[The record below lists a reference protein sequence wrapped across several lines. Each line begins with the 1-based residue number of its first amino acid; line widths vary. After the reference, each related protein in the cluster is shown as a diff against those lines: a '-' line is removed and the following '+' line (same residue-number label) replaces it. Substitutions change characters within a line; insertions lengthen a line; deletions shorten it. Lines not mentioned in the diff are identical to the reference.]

1 MNRQQLEA
9 RKRVLVAESEAY
21 RQTLRLEVAQLQLHA
36 EQLKRRFRL
45 ILFAQPLVALL
56 PLVIKLVTGRKAR
69 IERNSRSKF
78 GGMLN
83 AALIGWRLARRFAP
97 LISSFR
103 RRARPRGFA
112 SDHRARAASGE
123 P

>member
-1 MNRQQLEA
+1 MNRQELEA
-9 RKRVLVAESEAY
+9 RKRALVAESEAY

-56 PLVIKLVTGRKAR
+56 PLVIKLVVGRKAR

-78 GGMLN
+78 AGMLN

-97 LISSFR
+97 LIGAFR
-103 RRARPRGFA
+103 RRGRQRGFA
-112 SDHRARAASGE
+112 SDHRERSAFGE
-123 P
+123 H

>member
-9 RKRVLVAESEAY
+9 RKRALVAESEAY
-21 RQTLRLEVAQLQLHA
+21 RQTLQLELAQLQLHA
-36 EQLKRRFRL
+36 AHLKRRFRL
-45 ILFAQPLVALL
+45 VLLAQPLVALL

-69 IERNSRSKF
+69 IEGNSRSKF

-97 LISSFR
+97 MFNSFR
-103 RRARPRGFA
+103 RRPRPRRFA
-112 SDHRARAASGE
+112 SDRGERATPGE
-123 P
+123 F